1 MLQAGMMKTTYKR
14 ATRVADQIRME
25 VADIL
30 MRKSKDP
37 RLGFVTVTDVELTN
51 DLRLAR
57 IFVATRQDGQAEA
70 EVFAG
75 LARAVGF
82 IRAELGRRLHLRY
95 TPDLIFQKDT
105 SGPRGDRIL
114 SLLDS
119 LGTQDQEPGSA
130 PEQGVKIDEVPS
142 VGEGAGE
149 GPEQVGA

>member
-1 MLQAGMMKTTYKR
+1 MTKTAYKR

-57 IFVATRQDGQAEA
+57 VFVTTMQDGQAEA

-75 LARAVGF
+75 LARAGGF

-95 TPDLIFQKDT
+95 TPELVFQKDT

-119 LGTQDQEPGSA
+119 LGTQDREPGSST
-130 PEQGVKIDEVPS
+130 EQGRKTGETPS
-142 VGEGAGE
+142 AGETAGE
-149 GPEQVGA
+149 GPEEGGV

>member
-1 MLQAGMMKTTYKR
+1 MAKTAYKR

-37 RLGFVTVTDVELTN
+37 RLGFVTVTDVELTS

-57 IFVATRQDGQAEA
+57 IFVATWPDGQAEA

-75 LARAVGF
+75 LAKAGGF

-95 TPDLIFQKDT
+95 TPELIFQKDT

-119 LGTQDQEPGSA
+119 LGTQDQGTGSIPEPGQEKASSA
-130 PEQGVKIDEVPS
+130 K
-142 VGEGAGE
+142 EGSGE